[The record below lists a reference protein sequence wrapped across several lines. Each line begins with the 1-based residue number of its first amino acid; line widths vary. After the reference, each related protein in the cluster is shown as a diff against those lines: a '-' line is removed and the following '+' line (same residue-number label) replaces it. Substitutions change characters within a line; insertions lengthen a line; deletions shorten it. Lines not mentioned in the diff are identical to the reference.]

1 MGYKTGTDKEQITLM
16 PACLDDYVPETHMCR
31 VISAFTGQ
39 LDMGKLGY
47 KYAESKGT
55 GCRPYDP
62 RMMLNLYMYGYL
74 NRVRS
79 SRRMEAE
86 TRRNVEVMWLM
97 DGLKPDDKTICN
109 FRKDNA
115 EALRQTFR
123 AFVKMLRRLGL
134 YGAELEAQDGTKFRA
149 NNSRKNN
156 HNKTT
161 VERELSRIEKQ
172 ISEYMNVLDQGDKEE
187 EGERAPSA
195 DKIKAAMERL
205 NERKIKFEELL
216 ERVEAEGEVSTVD
229 PDARLM
235 HSGGDAR
242 KLDVCYNVQTI
253 TDGKHSMIVAFDIAD
268 SSSDRGNMEGMSE
281 LAKEALEVESLTV
294 LADKGY
300 YDGEDIEKCENN
312 GVTCLVA
319 KPRPG
324 GTKKAEEFAHEQF
337 IYDRE
342 KDLYI
347 CPCQTE
353 LRFMRKQKHSNG
365 NEYLVYSNFPACG
378 RCPRRAECTK
388 AKYRQIWRPLY
399 QDTLD
404 EVDRRTKTNKALYRK
419 RQEIVEHP
427 FGTIKAVWGYKQFL
441 CRTKPKVTAEIALAY
456 SAYNLRRAIN
466 IFAEK
471 GISIVAALA

>member
-1 MGYKTGTDKEQITLM
+1 MRYKGGANKEQLTFM
-16 PACLDDYVPETHMCR
+16 PACVDDYVPESHMCR

-39 LDMGKLGY
+39 LDMSELGY
-47 KYAESKGT
+47 KYAEGKEKGN
-55 GCRPYDP
+55 RPYDP
-62 RMMLNLYMYGYL
+62 RMMLNLYLYGYL

-79 SRRMEAE
+79 SRRLEAE
-86 TRRNVEVMWLM
+86 THRNVEVMWLM
-97 DGLKPDDKTICN
+97 DGLRPDDKTICN

-115 EALRQTFR
+115 EALRRTFR
-123 AFVKMLRRLGL
+123 TFVRMLRRLGL
-134 YGAELEAQDGTKFRA
+134 YGGEVEATDSTKFRA

-161 VERELSRIEKQ
+161 VERELSRLEKQ
-172 ISEYMNVLDQGDKEE
+172 ISEYMNALEQGDKEE
-187 EGERAPSA
+187 SDKDAPSA
-195 DKIKAAMERL
+195 EKIQAALTKLR
-205 NERKIKFEELL
+205 ERKIKVEELL
-216 ERVEAEGEVSTVD
+216 TQVEGEGEVSTVD

-253 TDGKHSMIVAFDIAD
+253 TDSKHSLIVDYYIAN
-268 SSSDRGNMEGMSE
+268 SSSDSGNMETMSE
-281 LAKEALEVESLTV
+281 LAKEALEVEALTI

-300 YDGEDIEKCENN
+300 YDGEDIAECEKN
-312 GVTCLVA
+312 GITCLVA
-319 KPRPG
+319 KPGPG
-324 GTKKAEEFAHEQF
+324 GTAKSAEFTHDQF

-342 KDLYI
+342 KKCYV
-347 CPCQTE
+347 CPCQNE

-378 RCPRRAECTK
+378 RCLRRAECTQTR
-388 AKYRQIWRPLY
+388 YRQILRPLY

-404 EVDRRTKTNKALYRK
+404 QVDQRTRINRELYRK

-427 FGTIKAVWGYKQFL
+427 FGTIKSVWGFKQFL
-441 CRTKPKVTAEIALAY
+441 CRTKPKVTAETALAY

-466 IFAEK
+466 IFADK
-471 GISIVAALA
+471 GLSIVASLV